1 MSDINITIIEAEP
14 IVFVI
19 GEEQPINIIIEEKLS
34 SILDSVFVPDD
45 EDGLRIKKIYIKD
58 GKLKIKYERSD

>member
-34 SILDSVFVPDD
+34 SILDSVFVPD